1 VRLRIINGIPCK
13 SLMFAHGKSKVVVP
27 PGECAVL
34 ESQPATARYTAHV
47 DGESIPLL
55 MRQEGL
61 IRNAIIVFF
70 LKDDKPSFIRAFE
83 NNDEVEAMRAELEKA
98 RE

>member
-1 VRLRIINGIPCK
+1 
-13 SLMFAHGKSKVVVP
+13 
-27 PGECAVL
+27 
-34 ESQPATARYTAHV
+34 V

-70 LKDDKPSFIRAFE
+70 LKDEKPSFIRAFE
-83 NNDEVEAMRAELEKA
+83 NNAEA
-98 RE
+98 

>member
-1 VRLRIINGIPCK
+1 MKSPSNRRLRFSG
-13 SLMFAHGKSKVVVP
+13 G
-27 PGECAVL
+27 
-34 ESQPATARYTAHV
+34 QPATAQYTAHV
-47 DGESIPLL
+47 DGQNIPLL

-70 LKDDKPSFIRAFE
+70 LKDEPSFMRAFE
-83 NNDEVEAMRAELEKA
+83 NNAESRAMRAELEKA

>member
-1 VRLRIINGIPCK
+1 MPGKHLAFVNAKNEVAIQTGRVR
-13 SLMFAHGKSKVVVP
+13 
-27 PGECAVL
+27 CAGGSTRNSSIHRL
-34 ESQPATARYTAHV
+34 L

-70 LKDDKPSFIRAFE
+70 FKEGMPTFMRAFE
-83 NNDEVEAMRAELEKA
+83 NNAEVPDDA
-98 RE
+98 R